1 MSKFKT
7 LICKAAKDA
16 DGTITAVASTP
27 DVDRY
32 GDVVAPSWDLEA
44 FRANSV
50 IMHGHDYEGPV
61 IGKAT
66 EIDLVGEQLVMK
78 VKFDESDTN
87 PLGQRIANQFRSGF
101 MSAFSV
107 GFSPGKSTPRT
118 ALPKDHPAYIEK
130 GAGQYFERN
139 QLLEV
144 SAVAIPANPH
154 ALAIRA
160 KRWGL
165 DLVNRD
171 AHDGEEDDAPAMTT
185 ASVPAPE
192 GHHWMDYKGGPVL
205 MPGEDADHP
214 GGSLSFEFE
223 IVEEHDPERL
233 KDEYQEAYGYN
244 DDDEDRGGH
253 MEDEDEDKGGHMDE
267 DEDEEKGI
275 RHAVRR
281 ELLRLMADSGDS
293 QAHDVFDLFA
303 DSTSATGSDDFA
315 ALFHEGE

>member
-32 GDVVAPSWDLEA
+32 GDVVAPSWDLDA
-44 FRANSV
+44 FRVNSV
-50 IMHGHDYEGPV
+50 IMHGHDYDGPV

-78 VKFDESDTN
+78 VQFDESDTN

-165 DLVNRD
+165 DV
-171 AHDGEEDDAPAMTT
+171 AQKDAPAPEVTK
-185 ASVPAPE
+185 ASVGIPAPE
-192 GHHWMDYKGGPVL
+192 GHHWMDYEGGPVL
-205 MPGEDADHP
+205 MAGEDPQHP
-214 GGSLSFEFE
+214 GASAVFEFE

-233 KDEYQEAYGYN
+233 KPEYQDDDPPMEQEPEQDAYGY
-244 DDDEDRGGH
+244 D
-253 MEDEDEDKGGHMDE
+253 

-315 ALFHEGE
+315 ALFNEGE

>member
-1 MSKFKT
+1 MSKFQT
-7 LICKAAKDA
+7 LICKAAKDT

-32 GDVVAPSWDLEA
+32 GDVVAPSWDLAA
-44 FRANSV
+44 FKANSV
-50 IMHGHDYEGPV
+50 IMHGHDYDGPV

-78 VKFDESDTN
+78 VQFDESDTN

-130 GAGQYFERN
+130 GAGQYFEQN

-165 DLVNRD
+165 DV
-171 AHDGEEDDAPAMTT
+171 AQKDAPAPEVTK
-185 ASVPAPE
+185 ASVGIPAPE
-192 GHHWMDYKGGPVL
+192 GHHWMDYEGGPVL
-205 MPGEDADHP
+205 MAGEDPQHP
-214 GGSLSFEFE
+214 GASAVFEFE

-233 KDEYQEAYGYN
+233 KPEYQDEDPPMEEEPEQDAYGY
-244 DDDEDRGGH
+244 DDD
-253 MEDEDEDKGGHMDE
+253 
-267 DEDEEKGI
+267 DEEKGI
-275 RHAVRR
+275 GTAVRR

-293 QAHDVFDLFA
+293 QAQDVFDLFE
-303 DSTSATGSDDFA
+303 DSTSAKGSDDFG
-315 ALFHEGE
+315 ALFNEGE